1 MGKKFIIKVR
11 GEAYEVEV
19 DEVLEGVSPAP
30 AQAAPVQPKLTV
42 APAAPAPAP
51 EPAAAQPVAG
61 EKVTAPIP
69 GVILRIPVKVGDK
82 VKSGDVVVI
91 LEAMKLEN
99 EICTF
104 TNGEVK
110 QILVTPGTTVSD
122 GTVLV
127 VVG

>member
-19 DEVLEGVSPAP
+19 DEVIENGSPAHVEAPAQSKLAAVAPTPAP
-30 AQAAPVQPKLTV
+30 AAS
-42 APAAPAPAP
+42 
-51 EPAAAQPVAG
+51 AQPVTG
-61 EKVTAPIP
+61 EKITAPIP
-69 GVILRIPVKVGDK
+69 GTILGIPVKVGDK
-82 VKSGDVVVI
+82 VKAGQVVVI

-104 TNGEVK
+104 TAGEVK
-110 QILVTPGTTVSD
+110 QILVTPGATVSE

>member
-19 DEVLEGVSPAP
+19 DEVMQGATPAPVEMAP
-30 AQAAPVQPKLTV
+30 AQPKVEAVPPTPTPV
-42 APAAPAPAP
+42 AP
-51 EPAAAQPVAG
+51 EQPVAG
-61 EKVTAPIP
+61 EKITAPIP
-69 GVILRIPVKVGDK
+69 GVILRIPVKVGDQ
-82 VKSGDVVVI
+82 VKSGDVVAI

-104 TNGEVK
+104 TTGEVK
-110 QILVTPGTTVSD
+110 QVLVAPGATVSE
-122 GTVLV
+122 GTILV